1 MLRWLLRRWLRW
13 LALFLINLLVLV
25 NVELDALLEDHR
37 VFVLLAQ
44 SVRIALLRLG
54 FGLRGLRREKR

>member
-1 MLRWLLRRWLRW
+1 ML
-13 LALFLINLLVLV
+13 LINLLVLV
-25 NVELDALLEDHR
+25 DIELDALLKDHR
-37 VFVLLAQ
+37 ILVLLAQ

>member
-1 MLRWLLRRWLRW
+1 MLRLLLRR

-25 NVELDALLEDHR
+25 DIELDALLEDHR
-37 VFVLLAQ
+37 VLVLLAQ